1 MKTVYRAILQVGS
14 AHPKYVSIS
23 IQSGTLRA
31 IAGQWW
37 VEMPGGYMTHHGL
50 EWSDSEAEAWAWA
63 AFTIDGISIGLGDR
77 AQDCRD
83 MAKAVKAVPA

>member
-1 MKTVYRAILQVGS
+1 MKTVYRAILQVGE

-23 IQSGTLRA
+23 IQSGTLQT

-37 VEMPGGYMTHHGL
+37 VEMHGGYMSKIDDRWCNS
-50 EWSDSEAEAWAWA
+50 ESEAWNMA
-63 AFTIDGISIGLGDR
+63 AISIDAIACGLGDR

-83 MAKAVKAVPA
+83 MAKAAKKVPA